1 MCGKSKTN
9 TLKKKYDVFTALK
22 SNSGFGWDAENQVP
36 TAPID
41 VWERYLSANPKARE
55 FRKKTLK
62 HYAELEELFL
72 GVRATGEYAI
82 TPSTIFDLKPIPA
95 SSIQPSK
102 SEPHSQPGSYVE
114 TPLAADPV
122 PMSQII
128 KEKPSLKKVKW
139 ERISSGKAIAQAL
152 LEIKDTAQVLCMS
165 KTEHAVAILQKEYED
180 TMEMD
185 DLIQAI
191 NLFENIR
198 KVEIFITMNPG
209 KLRDAWLEKELK
221 K

>member
-1 MCGKSKTN
+1 M
-9 TLKKKYDVFTALK
+9 
-22 SNSGFGWDAENQVP
+22 
-36 TAPID
+36 
-41 VWERYLSANPKARE
+41 
-55 FRKKTLK
+55 
-62 HYAELEELFL
+62 
-72 GVRATGEYAI
+72 
-82 TPSTIFDLKPIPA
+82 KPIAA
-95 SSIQPSK
+95 SSVQPSN
-102 SEPHSQPGSYVE
+102 SEPHSQPGSDGE
-114 TPLAADPV
+114 TPLAAEPV
-122 PMSQII
+122 PMSQRI
-128 KEKPSLKKVKW
+128 KEEPSLKRVKR

-152 LEIKDTAQVLCMS
+152 LEIKDTAQVLGTS

-198 KVEIFITMNPG
+198 KAEIFITMNPG